1 MQSTNIASTGDEIV
15 LGSWQHASLSFLPAA
30 GNSINKW
37 WVSIGIKPLEVDN
50 EKEADLCDG
59 VIPRSWEIKSDWQ
72 VGAIPKNDRLYGL
85 SKRKNIRNSLD
96 LESLN

>member
-1 MQSTNIASTGDEIV
+1 MSSHQRRGP
-15 LGSWQHASLSFLPAA
+15 SLSMLFRPRRR
-30 GNSINKW
+30 
-37 WVSIGIKPLEVDN
+37 
-50 EKEADLCDG
+50 KEADLCDG

-72 VGAIPKNDRLYGL
+72 VGAIPKNDRLSGL

>member
-1 MQSTNIASTGDEIV
+1 M
-15 LGSWQHASLSFLPAA
+15 
-30 GNSINKW
+30 
-37 WVSIGIKPLEVDN
+37 
-50 EKEADLCDG
+50 CDG

-72 VGAIPKNDRLYGL
+72 VGAIPKNDRLSGL